1 MDFFM
6 SERKRDKQ
14 LGIRTTGIREWESLL
29 DRIHYNRYEAT
40 PYRALDVLSDK
51 YMFCRVKRIVDF
63 GCGRGRVLFYL
74 HNRFHIPAVG
84 VEANTETYEEAV
96 ENAAMYKLKAKH
108 IAAPVEFVHCRAQ
121 EYRIEGRDNCFY
133 FFNPFSGHI
142 FREVIDNIL
151 QSVEEEKRAVDLIL
165 FYPINEYIDYLETA
179 TPFHIIDEIIVPG
192 ASDKNDKF
200 YIYRLEG

>member
-1 MDFFM
+1 MCFLISICSAVSKD
-6 SERKRDKQ
+6 SR
-14 LGIRTTGIREWESLL
+14 L
-29 DRIHYNRYEAT
+29 
-40 PYRALDVLSDK
+40 
-51 YMFCRVKRIVDF
+51 C
-63 GCGRGRVLFYL
+63 CGRGRVLFYL

-121 EYRIEGRDNCFY
+121 EYRIEGEITAF
-133 FFNPFSGHI
+133 I
-142 FREVIDNIL
+142 FQSVFRAYIQEVIDNIL